1 MSEEKE
7 ESEFISFKSEAL
19 RSQRRGT
26 YQQLLCQILISSVTS
41 KPLKKISSI
50 CQAAMTE
57 PDLEKHGINP
67 EFIDVASNVAT
78 GFQRTIHMHLGSVYF
93 CNISWPFELTEQNYI
108 RYINPWHHGP
118 LLFYPYLGQEW
129 LANQRREEVEKQL
142 AKFPQWKYFFMVTTR
157 VNLTDNSYQTL
168 LGQFTSWA
176 LPQIMQV
183 FRELSKLVQPSL
195 YKEMLA
201 LLTNKGEGENESLMG
216 KRE

>member
-1 MSEEKE
+1 MNEEKE

-26 YQQLLCQILISSVTS
+26 YQQLLCQILIQSVTS
-41 KPLKKISSI
+41 KPLKRISSI

-57 PDLEKHGINP
+57 PDLKKHGINP
-67 EFIDVASNVAT
+67 EFIDIASDVAIA
-78 GFQRTIHMHLGSVYF
+78 FERTIHMHLGSVYF
-93 CNISWPFELTEQNYI
+93 CYISWPFELTEKNYI
-108 RYINPWHHGP
+108 RYIEPWRHGD

-129 LANQRREEVEKQL
+129 FADQRKEAIEEQL
-142 AKFPQWKYFFMVTTR
+142 ATFPHWKFFFTVTSR
-157 VNLTDNSYQTL
+157 VNLTDNTYQTL

-201 LLTNKGEGENESLMG
+201 LLTSKGESENESSMG
-216 KRE
+216 SRQ